1 MNRITPEQLVVWK
14 GDEVTQ
20 ELYRLIKDMQFKL
33 TQQLI
38 AQAGSNPS
46 EDARISG
53 MIQAY
58 EDVIQVDLIGD

>member
-1 MNRITPEQLVVWK
+1 MNITPEQLVVWK
-14 GDEVTQ
+14 DDEVTQ
-20 ELYRLIKDMQFKL
+20 ELYRLIKDMQDKL

-38 AQAGSNPS
+38 AQAGANSS

-58 EDVIQVDLIGD
+58 DDVLKVDLTGD